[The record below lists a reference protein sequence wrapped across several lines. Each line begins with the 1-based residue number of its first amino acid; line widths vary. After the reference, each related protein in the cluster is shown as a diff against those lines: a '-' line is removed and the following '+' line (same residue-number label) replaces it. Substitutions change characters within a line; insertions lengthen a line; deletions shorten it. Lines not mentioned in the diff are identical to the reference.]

1 MKYHRGIDPNKYS
14 SLYFNTS
21 TDLFMHFDML
31 LVYTFIPEI
40 VLMEDFGPF
49 YQPRTKVQQT
59 IQNTGIMDHTQQH
72 RQTWTHP
79 AASYHTDQGA
89 NLYHAYRHNST
100 RWIFEIQ
107 ILTILCTP
115 TKSYAHQM
123 LAPILHSV
131 CFDL

>member
-1 MKYHRGIDPNKYS
+1 MKYHRGTDANTYS

-72 RQTWTHP
+72 RQT
-79 AASYHTDQGA
+79 
-89 NLYHAYRHNST
+89 
-100 RWIFEIQ
+100 
-107 ILTILCTP
+107 
-115 TKSYAHQM
+115 
-123 LAPILHSV
+123 
-131 CFDL
+131 